1 LTERSNVKARCNS
14 RTAWAPLLIG
24 MALAAAPALLPA
36 QVSLATV
43 VDLAQRNSSPVR
55 LAQADLMKAQAV
67 LSKTKDVLMPSA
79 MLGSGLPA
87 FPSVGFTGGVPSILT
102 GTVQS
107 LVFDLPQKQ
116 YMDAARIGLKAAALN
131 LKDAREQVALEAS
144 TTYIELDT
152 VDHELEAAN
161 QQLAFADRLVKI
173 EQERSEAGVDPLSD
187 LLQAQL
193 TAAQLKLKRM
203 HLETRATTLSKQIAV
218 LTGLPVGSITPDRG
232 SIPEI
237 PKVHADEPQ
246 RSTFGIAS
254 AQMQA
259 RAKQKVAR
267 GDSLSG
273 LFPQVVF
280 NAEYIRSTKLLN
292 NADEY
297 YAKHIPTNNFSSGF
311 SILIPVFDI
320 GHLAKGKESAADALR
335 ATVEAEQA
343 QRQNEIQIAELT
355 GNLRELDAQAEIA
368 SLKQQIANEQIQA
381 VRTQLELGNG
391 AGSAAAP
398 QLTPKAEQL
407 ARIDERQKFQDALD
421 AGFDLSKTRLT
432 LLRALGHMEDWLHE
446 LHAK

>member
-1 LTERSNVKARCNS
+1 MKVRCNS

-24 MALAAAPALLPA
+24 PLLIGMMLAAAPALLPA

-67 LSKTKDVLMPSA
+67 LSKTKDVFLPSA

-102 GTVQS
+102 GNVQS

-116 YMDAARIGLKAAALN
+116 YMDAARTGLKAAALN
-131 LKDAREQVALEAS
+131 LKDAREQVALDAS

-152 VDHELEAAN
+152 VDRELQAAN

-173 EQERSEAGVDPLSD
+173 EQERTEAGVDPLSD

-193 TAAQLKLKRM
+193 TAAQLKLKRL
-203 HLETRATTLSKQIAV
+203 HLETRAATLSKQIAV
-218 LTGLPVGSITPDRG
+218 LTGLPDGSIAPDRG

-237 PKVHADEPQ
+237 PQVRADEPQ
-246 RSTFGIAS
+246 RGTFGIKS

-259 RAKQKVAR
+259 RAKQRVAR

-273 LFPQVVF
+273 LFPQIVF

-292 NADEY
+292 NADDY
-297 YAKHIPTNNFSSGF
+297 YAKHLPTNNFSSGF
-311 SILIPVFDI
+311 SIQIPVFDI
-320 GHLAKGKESAADALR
+320 GHYAKAKDSTADALR
-335 ATVEAEQA
+335 STIEAEQA
-343 QRQNEIQIAELT
+343 QRQNEILIAELT
-355 GNLRELDAQAEIA
+355 GNLRELDAEAEIA
-368 SLKQQIANEQIQA
+368 TLKQQIADEQIQA

-407 ARIDERQKFQDALD
+407 ALIDERQKFQDALD
-421 AGFDLSKTRLT
+421 AGFDLSKARLT